1 VSDEDEQSTQITLY
15 CREGASDKV
24 YQLDLA
30 KQGKGWVVN
39 VAYGRRGGTLT
50 KDTKTPKP
58 VPYDQADEIF
68 GDLVVQKLNKGYQ
81 PGDAPASSAKKG
93 AAKTKE
99 PTWDHPKLGRFEH
112 DGVAWTRTV
121 KTPDFKPFRY
131 EGSSTKCEL
140 GFETDD
146 ETEHPSR
153 AAVAV
158 AERVLANQAALA
170 AKVAQA
176 LWDDF
181 TGKGPDSSM
190 YWHGDLDSLADGMEF
205 EESLKPPKKAA
216 DVPRLMQLT
225 NISVPKPRR
234 GQDKPLAELSF
245 AAAFEE
251 EHGVGIL
258 TDGRTILGIG
268 YSSDVSP
275 FKKSKRKR

>member
-1 VSDEDEQSTQITLY
+1 MPLTAAYEIYLDLTAEKMKKGYSAAVPDEDGESET
-15 CREGASDKV
+15 A
-24 YQLDLA
+24 A
-30 KQGKGWVVN
+30 
-39 VAYGRRGGTLT
+39 
-50 KDTKTPKP
+50 
-58 VPYDQADEIF
+58 
-68 GDLVVQKLNKGYQ
+68 GD
-81 PGDAPASSAKKG
+81 
-93 AAKTKE
+93 E

-121 KTPDFKPFRY
+121 KTPGFKPFRY

-140 GFETDD
+140 GFETKD
-146 ETEHPSR
+146 ENEPPSR
-153 AAVAV
+153 EALAVSD
-158 AERVLANQAALA
+158 RVLANQAALV
-170 AKVAQA
+170 AKVAEA

-181 TGKGPDSSM
+181 TGKGPDSGM

-225 NISVPKPRR
+225 NITIQKSRR
-234 GQDKPLAELSF
+234 AQKPLAELSF

-268 YSSDVSP
+268 YSSDVRP
-275 FKKSKRKR
+275 FKKSKRKG

>member
-1 VSDEDEQSTQITLY
+1 MGKNEAEMSITLY
-15 CREGASDKV
+15 CREGTSDKV
-24 YQLDLA
+24 YTPELV
-30 KQGKGWVVN
+30 KQKSGYVVN
-39 VAYGRRGGTLT
+39 VAYGRRGGTLK
-50 KDTKTPKP
+50 KDTRTPKP
-58 VPYDQADEIF
+58 LPLTAAYEIYLDLTAEKMKKGYSAASPDDAGESEAAAADE
-68 GDLVVQKLNKGYQ
+68 
-81 PGDAPASSAKKG
+81 A
-93 AAKTKE
+93 
-99 PTWDHPKLGRFEH
+99 TWEHPELGRFEH

-121 KTPDFKPFRY
+121 KTPGFKPFRY
-131 EGSSTKCEL
+131 EGTSTKCEL
-140 GFETDD
+140 GFETRD
-146 ETEHPSR
+146 ENEPPSR
-153 AAVAV
+153 EAVAV
-158 AERVLANQAALA
+158 AERVLANQAALV

-181 TGKGPDSSM
+181 TGKGPDSGM

-205 EESLKPPKKAA
+205 EETLKPPKKPA
-216 DVPRLMQLT
+216 DVPRLLQLT
-225 NISVPKPRR
+225 NISVAKPRR